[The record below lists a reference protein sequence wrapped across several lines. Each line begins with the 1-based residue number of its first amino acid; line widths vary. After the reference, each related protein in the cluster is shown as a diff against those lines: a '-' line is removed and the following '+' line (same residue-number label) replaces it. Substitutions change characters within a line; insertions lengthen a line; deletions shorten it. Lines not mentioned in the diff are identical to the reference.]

1 MVTRVS
7 DKGLRAPA
15 LDYDLHGLAGIRLLD
30 AAPADVTAVTR
41 QLGCIQRPLTRGPDL
56 IIRFVDRLR
65 ISSRVRFLGDEQ
77 VGFTDDAFLLLS
89 RNKDRGALAQFA
101 LGQAGNRCEIVCVT
115 GLPAVPLLLPIL
127 NLAVLGNGGLPV
139 HASAFSY
146 EGTGVLAAGWSHGC
160 KTGTLLAFMA
170 KGARYIGDDWVYIS
184 DDGRRMYGLPDVM
197 QIRDSYLQDLPQYQA
212 LAGRAERVRRRAL
225 KLAHAMARG
234 ISRGLGARSLPAR
247 GVRALTRM
255 LEERLTVRMEP
266 SRLFGEGSCMQAGT
280 LDKILLLL
288 SHDGP
293 GVTVRPMEPEE
304 LARRLA
310 FALAHERLGLLSYYL
325 KFRFAFPE
333 AASTLIEEAGERE
346 RELLNRVT
354 AGKETY
360 AVYHPYPVAIPAL
373 FDALSPLVDRANA
386 CPVERHA
393 AVLPSGVEEDEG

>member
-1 MVTRVS
+1 
-7 DKGLRAPA
+7 
-15 LDYDLHGLAGIRLLD
+15 
-30 AAPADVTAVTR
+30 
-41 QLGCIQRPLTRGPDL
+41 
-56 IIRFVDRLR
+56 
-65 ISSRVRFLGDEQ
+65 
-77 VGFTDDAFLLLS
+77 
-89 RNKDRGALAQFA
+89 
-101 LGQAGNRCEIVCVT
+101 
-115 GLPAVPLLLPIL
+115 
-127 NLAVLGNGGLPV
+127 
-139 HASAFSY
+139 
-146 EGTGVLAAGWSHGC
+146 
-160 KTGTLLAFMA
+160 
-170 KGARYIGDDWVYIS
+170 
-184 DDGRRMYGLPDVM
+184 
-197 QIRDSYLQDLPQYQA
+197 
-212 LAGRAERVRRRAL
+212 
-225 KLAHAMARG
+225 
-234 ISRGLGARSLPAR
+234 
-247 GVRALTRM
+247 M

-360 AVYHPYPVAIPAL
+360 VVYHPYPVAIPAL
-373 FDALSPLVDRANA
+373 FDALRPLVDRANA